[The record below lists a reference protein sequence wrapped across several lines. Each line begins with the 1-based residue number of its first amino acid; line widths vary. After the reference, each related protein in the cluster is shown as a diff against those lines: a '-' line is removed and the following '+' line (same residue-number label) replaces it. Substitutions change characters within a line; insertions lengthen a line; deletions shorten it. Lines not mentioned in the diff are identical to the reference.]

1 VKTLIALTVAFVLAA
16 APAAMA
22 QTADEG
28 YGQVLG
34 GSGGPDATQQQSVG
48 GTTSGPAD
56 GSLPFT
62 GMEVGVVLAA
72 GGLLLGAGLVLHR
85 RGTQPH

>member
-1 VKTLIALTVAFVLAA
+1 MKTLIALTVAFVLAV

-34 GSGGPDATQQQSVG
+34 AGGGPTATQEQNVG
-48 GTTSGPAD
+48 GTTSGPAG

-62 GMEVGVVLAA
+62 GMEVGVVA
-72 GGLLLGAGLVLHR
+72 GAGVLLLGAGLLLR
-85 RGTQPH
+85 RRQSTD